1 MNVLIDYFSVTFPMC
16 RNAGDARLFK
26 SYEISYNIAK
36 YLNFNILE

>member
-16 RNAGDARLFK
+16 CNAEDVRLYK

-36 YLNFNILE
+36 YLF